1 MNDFHY
7 RNNELWCEDVP
18 LKAIARKAGTPTYVY
33 SRRTLERHFTVF
45 DRSFEKI
52 DHLVCFSAKSNS
64 NTAILRLFAREGGGV
79 DIVSGG
85 ELYRALQ
92 AGVDPRKIVYSGVG
106 KRVDEIEFA
115 LETGILLFNIESLQ
129 ELEVIDACAGRLG
142 KKAPIALRVN
152 PDVDPQTHPYIST
165 GLKENKFGINV
176 KKSVEAYRQARNLPN
191 VEIMGVSCHIGSQ
204 VTKISPFV
212 DALKRLKRLVNLLRK
227 EGIRIRYLD
236 LGGGLGITYR
246 EEEPPHPSEYA
257 RAVMKAAKDLD
268 VTFIF
273 EPGRVIVGNAGI
285 LLTKVLYTKTNEDKR
300 FIVVDA
306 GMNDLMRPS
315 LYSSYHGIQPVLKSR
330 RETVT
335 ADVVGPICESG
346 DYLAK
351 GRDLPLFERN
361 ELMAVMSAG
370 AYGFSMSS
378 NYNSRPRAAE
388 VLVDGSQFSVIRRR
402 ETYRD
407 LVRGERIPAFLSESG
422 E

>member
-1 MNDFHY
+1 MHEFHY

-18 LKAIARKAGTPTYVY
+18 LQAIARKAGTPAYVY
-33 SRRTLERHFTVF
+33 SHRTLDRHFTVF
-45 DRSFEKI
+45 DQAFAKI
-52 DHLVCFSAKSNS
+52 DHLVCFAVKSNS
-64 NTAILRLFAREGGGV
+64 NVAILRVFARRGGGV

-92 AGVDPRKIVYSGVG
+92 AGVDPGKVVYSGVG
-106 KRVDEIEFA
+106 KRIDEIEFA
-115 LETGILLFNIESLQ
+115 LKAGILLFNVESLQ

-176 KKSVEAYRQARNLPN
+176 ERSLEAYRQARNLPN
-191 VEIMGVSCHIGSQ
+191 VEIRGVSCHIGSQ
-204 VTKISPFV
+204 LTKISPFV
-212 DALKRLKRLVNLLRK
+212 DALKRLKRLVLLLRK

-246 EEEPPHPSEYA
+246 EEVPPHPSEYA
-257 RAVMKAAKDLD
+257 RAIIKTAKDLD

-285 LLTKVLYTKTNEDKR
+285 LLTKVLYTKSNDDKR

-306 GMNDLMRPS
+306 GMNDLIRPS
-315 LYSSYHGIQPVLKSR
+315 LYSSYHGIQPVVKHP
-330 RETVT
+330 RETAA
-335 ADVVGPICESG
+335 ADVVGPICETG
-346 DYLAK
+346 DYLAR
-351 GRDLPLFERN
+351 GRELPLFERG

-370 AYGFSMSS
+370 AYGFTMSS

-388 VLVDGSQFSVIRRR
+388 VLVDGKQTWVIRKR

-407 LVRGERIPAFLSESG
+407 LVRGERIPGFLAE
-422 E
+422 